1 MARKK
6 GVNNRLVAGIIG
18 AIVII
23 AVVVPVLFLVF
34 NVQILS
40 QTESFEVPFDENNE
54 KILAQVEIA
63 VKFGLCLDGSVP
75 TLVVGDPNTA
85 ECPNGDMLM
94 INCEDPV
101 FCTDPFDPDAPF
113 QEEPVIPMEE
123 IVEVINE
130 MNEESMDTTIENM
143 TEFSDDPPITQICDQ
158 LGIACGT
165 ETVEIEA
172 VVTKID
178 FNGTRFVVTETFVV
192 PQLAFLVED
201 TSNINF
207 RDGFLELELF
217 LKTEP
222 NRLLE
227 VIDGDFDLTVANQSI
242 FQQPIKLDASGIT
255 PEDGRLRLNFLS
267 PTGIPSPVFTFDIEN
282 NLNLFPQDSTTPII
296 MKIDKLDLTR
306 NNVDLFSLIDQTIF
320 SMDIVREAIRIIIQN
335 EQTGELERVF
345 PSDSRFV
352 IHSKQF
358 CVKGRTCATLS
369 GSTNP
374 LVACPTVRD
383 SCVAYTDRP
392 QIGRADVFLNGELFA
407 FDNGGNTDLAVDIDL
422 RRNENYTFTL
432 FFPLSEGELEY
443 GKSQQNK
450 VFECFTPATVTYTN
464 TYRESTQWYTFSG
477 HITRGANYL
486 EVSTVNEGATTCN
499 FP

>member
-6 GVNNRLVAGIIG
+6 GINKRVVAGIIV

-23 AVVVPVLFLVF
+23 ALVVPVTFLVLDI
-34 NVQILS
+34 QILS
-40 QTESFEVPFDENNE
+40 QSESFEVPFDENNL
-54 KILAQVEIA
+54 KILSDVQIVAIV
-63 VKFGLCLDGSVP
+63 GLCLDGSVP
-75 TLVVGDPNTA
+75 TQVIGDPNTY

-94 INCEDPV
+94 INCVDPV

-123 IVEVINE
+123 INDVINE

-165 ETVEIEA
+165 ETIEIEA
-172 VVTKID
+172 VITKID
-178 FNGTRFVVTETFVV
+178 FNGTRFVVTETFVI
-192 PQLAFLVED
+192 PQLALFVED

-227 VIDGDFDLTVANQSI
+227 VIDGDFDFTVANQSI

-282 NLNLFPQDSTTPII
+282 NLNLFAQDSTTPII
-296 MKIDKLDLTR
+296 MNINKLDLTR
-306 NNVDLFSLIDQTIF
+306 NNVDLFSLIDQKIF
-320 SMDIVREAIRIIIQN
+320 SMDIVREAVRVIIQN

-345 PSDSRFV
+345 PSDSKFI

-358 CVKGRTCATLS
+358 CVMGKVCGTIST
-369 GSTNP
+369 STNP
-374 LVACPTVRD
+374 NIACPTTAL

-392 QIGRADVFLNGELFA
+392 QVGRADIFLDGQLFA
-407 FDNGGNTDLAVDIDL
+407 FDNGGNTDFAVDIDL

-432 FFPLSEGELEY
+432 FFPMSEGELEY
-443 GKSQQNK
+443 GKSQQSK
-450 VFECFTPATVTYTN
+450 VFECFTPATVTYN
-464 TYRESTQWYTFSG
+464 NRYYERTQWYTFSG
-477 HITRGANYL
+477 HITTGGRVL
-486 EVSTVNEGATTCN
+486 EVLSVNEGIPTCN